1 MEGIFFQ
8 LLLPVHLLHEAALSD
23 CGGDHEL
30 EITGEQNMS
39 VVDEIQIMVAWAD
52 IILVTAGYIL
62 IRVIVVV
69 VCVMGII
76 IIKRRIYRGS

>member
-1 MEGIFFQ
+1 
-8 LLLPVHLLHEAALSD
+8 
-23 CGGDHEL
+23 
-30 EITGEQNMS
+30 MS

-69 VCVMGII
+69 VCIMGII
-76 IIKRRIYRGS
+76 IIIRRIYRGS